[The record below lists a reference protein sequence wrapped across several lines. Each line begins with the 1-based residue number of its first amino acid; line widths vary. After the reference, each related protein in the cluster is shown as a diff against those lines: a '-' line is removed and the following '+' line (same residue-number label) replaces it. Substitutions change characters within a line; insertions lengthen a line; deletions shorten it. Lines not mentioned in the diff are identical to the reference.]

1 MLKSVNAFYDE
12 ITPIGT
18 RELFRI
24 TTFEIIDEYCEDN
37 ASVVRKAVAF
47 ILKLDRN
54 GNRLCDSIRFD
65 FWDGTSWLC
74 EYKWDDWNRNNRLI
88 TVAVIDEYS
97 TTVDSYKT
105 DKASLQRRLL
115 AMLPKKSVA

>member
-12 ITPIGT
+12 ITPLGT
-18 RELFRI
+18 RELFRCA
-24 TTFEIIDEYCEDN
+24 TAEIIDEDYEGN

-54 GNRLCDSIRFD
+54 GSRLCDSIRFD

-74 EYKWDDWNRNNRLI
+74 EYDWDDFRRNNKLI
-88 TVAVIDEYS
+88 TVSVIDEYS
-97 TTVDSYKT
+97 ATVDSYKT

-115 AMLPKKSVA
+115 AMLPKRTAA

>member
-24 TTFEIIDEYCEDN
+24 TTFEIIDEYCEAN

-74 EYKWDDWNRNNRLI
+74 EYEWDDWNRNNKLI

-115 AMLPKKSVA
+115 AILPKKSVA

>member
-24 TTFEIIDEYCEDN
+24 TTFEIIDEYCETN

-105 DKASLQRRLL
+105 DKASLQRGLL